1 MLIKE
6 TELHSTDGS
15 LSLPIIVQCLYHR
28 LNDSLYC
35 KCYIGHSKN
44 GQQVRKGKAIL
55 LMYTNR
61 MKDTYRMFDLQ
72 GTCVP
77 TAQEAEWL
85 ICVCLNKTG
94 SSGYLG
100 PGALA
105 RAAD

>member
-1 MLIKE
+1 M
-6 TELHSTDGS
+6 
-15 LSLPIIVQCLYHR
+15 
-28 LNDSLYC
+28 
-35 KCYIGHSKN
+35 
-44 GQQVRKGKAIL
+44 L

-72 GTCVP
+72 VTTMP

-85 ICVCLNKTG
+85 ICECLNKIE

-105 RAAD
+105 RTAD

>member
-1 MLIKE
+1 M
-6 TELHSTDGS
+6 
-15 LSLPIIVQCLYHR
+15 
-28 LNDSLYC
+28 
-35 KCYIGHSKN
+35 
-44 GQQVRKGKAIL
+44 L

-72 GTCVP
+72 GTTMP
-77 TAQEAEWL
+77 AAQEAEWL

-105 RAAD
+105 RTAD